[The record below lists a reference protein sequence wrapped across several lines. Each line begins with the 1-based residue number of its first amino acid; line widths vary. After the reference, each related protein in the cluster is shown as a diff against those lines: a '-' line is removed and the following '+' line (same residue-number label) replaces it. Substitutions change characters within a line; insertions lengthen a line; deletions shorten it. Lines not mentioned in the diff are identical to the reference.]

1 MRTSIDVL
9 AGLIAV
15 KELEIINLKD
25 RIAQLQHQVSILSQE
40 NSQLYSVIKQIEH
53 KANHIGFRKEDNNEQ
68 AVKKG

>member
-40 NSQLYSVIKQIEH
+40 NSQLYSVIEQMEH
-53 KANHIGFRKEDNNEQ
+53 KAHHIGYRKEE
-68 AVKKG
+68 